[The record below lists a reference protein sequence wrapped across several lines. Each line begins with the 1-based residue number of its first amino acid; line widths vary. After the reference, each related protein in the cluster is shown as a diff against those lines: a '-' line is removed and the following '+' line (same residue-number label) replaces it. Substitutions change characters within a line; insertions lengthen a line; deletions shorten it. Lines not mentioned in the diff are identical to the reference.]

1 MEFSDK
7 RKGLYIMTEST
18 NHTLGRRSFLKGL
31 ALAGASA
38 ASVAA
43 LGVNTANADTNE
55 SAAFDFAQTI
65 AWDGQYDVV
74 VVGFG
79 SAGAVAAM
87 SAADEGATVLLLDK
101 APLGHEGG
109 NSRYCGQTFMHS
121 NGDEQAAR
129 DYFVA
134 MCGSMPV
141 ADDVVDTFAKGLATL
156 PESYASWYNLNIE
169 DFCTVDQISPAFA
182 FMSPEYPELPGS
194 DKISMTALHNGN
206 SDGYLWQAQRGAVT
220 DRKDQIDVWLE
231 SPAMRLIQDPQSKT
245 IVGVEV
251 QRRGETRLI
260 RANNGVIL
268 TCGGFENNPTM
279 IQDYLGLTRV
289 APLGTLY
296 NTGDGV
302 RMAMEVG
309 ADLWHMT
316 SYESMMIFGGM
327 GYLVEEGERSTL
339 VPLPAKIYHGS
350 LVLVGNAGNRYL
362 REDEL
367 ARHGKHYS
375 NGSWKAPK
383 HPSRSFLVF
392 DQAQHDSLV
401 ESGRLDEERFAKT
414 LSAPT
419 IAELAEL
426 MEANPDELSQT
437 IADFNKAAEEGY
449 DPAFRR
455 APETMRAFGDGPYY
469 AFEVMPDI
477 LNTQGGPRRNGQAE
491 VLNLAGE
498 PIPHLYAAGECG
510 GIASNMYQGGGNMA
524 ECMIFGHLA
533 GKNAATV
540 KDPLPA
546 YAVAAVEAAPQFT
559 IGVENDLAEEAS
571 YEAAEGEYIGT
582 GQGIG
587 GNLVVKVTMDGDTM
601 TAIDV
606 LEQNETPE
614 IGGEALQALP
624 SLVLEAQSVEVDAVS
639 GATVTSNAF
648 FAAVADALSQA

>member
-1 MEFSDK
+1 
-7 RKGLYIMTEST
+7 MTEIA
-18 NHTLGRRSFLKGL
+18 NQAIGRRSFLKGL
-31 ALAGASA
+31 ALAGVGAAGVAS
-38 ASVAA
+38 
-43 LGVNTANADTNE
+43 LGGCATPLSDTGNS

-65 AWDGQYDVV
+65 NWDGQYDVV

-79 SAGAVAAM
+79 SAGAVTAM
-87 SAADEGATVLLLDK
+87 SAAEAGASVLLLDK

-141 ADDVVDTFAKGLATL
+141 ADDVVDTFAKGLATP
-156 PESYASWYNLNIE
+156 PEDYAEWYDLNIE
-169 DFCTVDQISPAFA
+169 DFRTVDQLSPAFA

-194 DKISMTALHNGN
+194 DKISMTALHQGN
-206 SDGYLWQAQRGAVT
+206 SDGYMWQTQREGVSSRQ
-220 DRKDQIDVWLE
+220 DKIDVWLE
-231 SPAMRLIQDPQSKT
+231 SPALHLIQDPQSKT

-251 QRRGETRLI
+251 QRKGDNLLI
-260 RANNGVIL
+260 RANNGVVL
-268 TCGGFENNPTM
+268 TCGGFENNPEM
-279 IQDYLGLTRV
+279 VQDYLGLTRC

-302 RMAMEVG
+302 RMALEVG

-327 GYLVEEGERSTL
+327 GYLVEEGERTTL
-339 VPLPAKIYHGS
+339 IPLPAKIYHGS

-375 NGSWKAPK
+375 NGGWKAPK

-392 DQAQHDSLV
+392 DQTQHDSLV
-401 ESGRLDEERFAKT
+401 ASGRLDEERFAKK

-426 MEANPDELSQT
+426 MEADPEQLSQT
-437 IADFNKAAEEGY
+437 IADFGKAAQEGY

-455 APETMRAFGDGPYY
+455 APETMRAFDDGPFY
-469 AFEVMPDI
+469 ALEVMPDI

-491 VLNLAGE
+491 VLDTEGN

-533 GKNAATV
+533 GTNAATV
-540 KDPLPA
+540 KDPLPPYIA
-546 YAVAAVEAAPQFT
+546 EAVDASPAFT
-559 IGVENDLAEEAS
+559 LGVENDLADTGD
-571 YEAAEGEYIGT
+571 YEAAAGEYIGK

-587 GNLVVKVTMDGDTM
+587 GDLIVKVSMDGETI
-601 TAIDV
+601 ANIEV
-606 LEQNETPE
+606 LEQHETPD
-614 IGGEALQALP
+614 IGGKALETLP
-624 SLVLEAQSVEVDAVS
+624 SIVIEAQSVDVDAIS
-639 GATVTSNAF
+639 GATTTSNAF
-648 FAAVADALSQA
+648 FTAVSDALSQA